1 MNDYVA
7 LGARTS
13 AGLLAGLYFGFT
25 VAVMP
30 ALHGLGDAAFVDTMK
45 RINVS
50 IVNPVFLLV
59 FFAAPLLAVAAAVL
73 LRSPL
78 VYTAAALGIIT
89 LVITVVVNVPLNDT
103 LATGGS
109 RADFENLWV
118 LFNALRTLTG
128 IGSFLCLLLSPL
140 QSTDHR

>member
-1 MNDYVA
+1 M
-7 LGARTS
+7 
-13 AGLLAGLYFGFT
+13 
-25 VAVMP
+25 
-30 ALHGLGDAAFVDTMK
+30 
-45 RINVS
+45 
-50 IVNPVFLLV
+50 
-59 FFAAPLLAVAAAVL
+59 L

-128 IGSFLCLLLSPL
+128 IGSFLCLLLSP
-140 QSTDHR
+140 STVH

>member
-1 MNDYVA
+1 MNEYVA
-7 LGARTS
+7 LGARIS
-13 AGLLAGLYFGFT
+13 AGLIAGLYLAFA

-30 ALHGLGDAAFVDTMK
+30 ALHGLGDAAFVDTMR

-50 IVNPVFLLV
+50 VVNPVFLLV

-73 LRSPL
+73 IHSPL
-78 VYTAAALGIIT
+78 GYTAAALGVIT
-89 LVITVVVNVPLNDT
+89 LVITVVANVPLNDT

-109 RADFENLWV
+109 RAAFEKLWV

-128 IGSFLCLLLSPL
+128 IGSFVCLLLSR
-140 QSTDHR
+140 STVH

>member
-13 AGLLAGLYFGFT
+13 AGLLAALYFGFT

-50 IVNPVFLLV
+50 IVTRSSSWFSS
-59 FFAAPLLAVAAAVL
+59 PLPCWPFAAAVL

-78 VYTAAALGIIT
+78 VYTAAVLGIIT

-128 IGSFLCLLLSPL
+128 IGSFLCLLLSP
-140 QSTDHR
+140 STVH

>member
-1 MNDYVA
+1 MRRA
-7 LGARTS
+7 AIS
-13 AGLLAGLYFGFT
+13 AGLIAGLYLGFA

-30 ALHGLGDAAFVDTMK
+30 ALHGLGDAAFVDTMR

-59 FFAAPLLAVAAAVL
+59 FFAAPVLSVAAAVV
-73 LRSPL
+73 LRSP
-78 VYTAAALGIIT
+78 VIYTAAALG
-89 LVITVVVNVPLNDT
+89 VITVAVNVPLNDK

-128 IGSFLCLLLSPL
+128 IGSFVCLLLSR
-140 QSTDHR
+140 STVR

>member
-59 FFAAPLLAVAAAVL
+59 S
-73 LRSPL
+73 SPL
-78 VYTAAALGIIT
+78 PCW
-89 LVITVVVNVPLNDT
+89 PLPQPC
-103 LATGGS
+103 
-109 RADFENLWV
+109 
-118 LFNALRTLTG
+118 
-128 IGSFLCLLLSPL
+128 SFVRHS
-140 QSTDHR
+140 STPRRPWG

>member
-1 MNDYVA
+1 MNSYVA

-13 AGLLAGLYFGFT
+13 AGLLAGLYFAFA

-30 ALHGLGDAAFVDTMK
+30 ALRGLGDAAFVDLMK

-59 FFAAPLLAVAAAVL
+59 FFAAPVLAVVAAVL

-78 VYTAAALGIIT
+78 VYTAAALGVLT

-103 LATGGS
+103 LAAGGS

-118 LFNALRTLTG
+118 GFNVLRTVTG
-128 IGSFLCLLLSPL
+128 IGSFVCLLLAP
-140 QSTDHR
+140 STVR